1 MQQINTL
8 SVIIYDRDSGMESI
22 IINSDIEKLRVV
34 ETLVDTL
41 SRKLGISDE
50 VYGKILISTVEA
62 VNNAIL
68 HGNKG
73 NAERMVTVDFTADGN
88 WFEVSV
94 TDEGEG
100 FNYDSLPDPTD
111 PANIENLHGRGVFI
125 MRSLADAIEYNDSGN
140 QVKMRFKY

>member
-1 MQQINTL
+1 
-8 SVIIYDRDSGMESI
+8 MESI
-22 IINSDIEKLRVV
+22 TINSDIEKLKIV

-41 SRKLGISDE
+41 SKKLGVSDE

-73 NAERMVTVDFTADGN
+73 DRNKMVTVVMSADGN
-88 WFEVSV
+88 VLDITV

-100 FNYDSLPDPTD
+100 FEYGNLPDPTD
-111 PANIENLHGRGVFI
+111 PKNIENLHGRGVFL
-125 MRSLADAIEYNDSGN
+125 MRRLADAIEYNSSGN
-140 QVKMRFKY
+140 EVKMRFKY

>member
-1 MQQINTL
+1 
-8 SVIIYDRDSGMESI
+8 MESI
-22 IINSDIEKLRVV
+22 TINSDIEKLKVV

-41 SRKLGISDE
+41 SKKLGVSDE

-73 NAERMVTVDFTADGN
+73 DRNKKVTVLMSADGN
-88 WFEVSV
+88 VLDITV

-100 FNYDSLPDPTD
+100 FEYGNLPDPTD
-111 PANIENLHGRGVFI
+111 PKNIENLHGRGVFL
-125 MRSLADAIEYNDSGN
+125 MRRLADAIEYNSSGN
-140 QVKMRFKY
+140 EVKMRFKY

>member
-1 MQQINTL
+1 
-8 SVIIYDRDSGMESI
+8 MESI
-22 IINSDIEKLRVV
+22 TIISDIEKLRVV

-41 SRKLGISDE
+41 SKKLGISDE

-73 NAERMVTVDFTADGN
+73 NAEKTVTVDFTADGN
-88 WFEVSV
+88 LFEVTV

-100 FNYDSLPDPTD
+100 FDYNHLPDPTD
-111 PANIENLHGRGVFI
+111 PENIENLHGRGVFI
-125 MRSLADAIEYNDSGN
+125 MKSLADIIEYNPPGN

>member
-1 MQQINTL
+1 
-8 SVIIYDRDSGMESI
+8 MESI
-22 IINSDIEKLRVV
+22 TINSDIEKLRVV

-41 SRKLGISDE
+41 SKKLGIPDE

-73 NAERMVTVDFTADGN
+73 DISKMVTVNFTADGN
-88 WFEVSV
+88 MFDVTV

-100 FNYDSLPDPTD
+100 FSYNSLPDPTD

-125 MRSLADAIEYNDSGN
+125 MRSLADAIEYNDTGN
-140 QVKMRFKY
+140 EVKMHFRY

>member
-1 MQQINTL
+1 
-8 SVIIYDRDSGMESI
+8 MESI
-22 IINSDIEKLRVV
+22 TINSDIEKLKIV

-41 SRKLGISDE
+41 SKKLGVSDE

-73 NAERMVTVDFTADGN
+73 DINKMVTVNMSADGN
-88 WFEVSV
+88 VLDITV

-100 FNYDSLPDPTD
+100 FEYGNLPDPTD
-111 PANIENLHGRGVFI
+111 PKNIENLHGRGVFL
-125 MRSLADAIEYNDSGN
+125 MRRLADAIEYNNSGN
-140 QVKMRFKY
+140 EVKMRFKY

>member
-1 MQQINTL
+1 
-8 SVIIYDRDSGMESI
+8 MESI
-22 IINSDIEKLRVV
+22 TINSDIEKLKIV

-41 SRKLGISDE
+41 SKKLGVSDE

-73 NAERMVTVDFTADGN
+73 DHNKMVTVNMSADGN
-88 WFEVSV
+88 VLDITV

-100 FNYDSLPDPTD
+100 FEYSNLPDPTD
-111 PANIENLHGRGVFI
+111 PKNIENLHGRGVFL
-125 MRSLADAIEYNDSGN
+125 MRRLADAIEYNSSGN
-140 QVKMRFKY
+140 EVKMRFKY